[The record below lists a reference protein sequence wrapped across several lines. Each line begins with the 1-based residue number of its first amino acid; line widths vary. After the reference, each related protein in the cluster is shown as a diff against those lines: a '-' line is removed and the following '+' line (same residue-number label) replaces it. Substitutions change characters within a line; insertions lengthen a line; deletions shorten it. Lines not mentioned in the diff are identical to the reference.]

1 MANIVII
8 GAGSGFGK
16 RLSVDILAHEG
27 LRSGSISLVDIN
39 AESAEHVADFVTALV
54 RQLGAPVEVRWSAER
69 RDVLGGADYVVVAIS
84 VGGRAY
90 AGSPYYDE
98 VMIPS
103 EFGVEQSVADTCSVG
118 AVFRTLRTAP
128 IMLDICDDV
137 EELCPDALLINYTN
151 PMAMLCWAMAEATS
165 IDVVG
170 LCHSVQGT
178 SRQITSYINKPYEEI
193 TYWVAGINHMSW
205 FLEFLWQGQDA
216 YPLLRQAMKDPEI
229 WAKNPVRFEILK
241 QFGYFVTESSSHMS
255 EYVPYF
261 RKRPELMEQFQLKAR
276 RPAKEATASRW
287 DWQDPDFLA
296 QVRGEK
302 PIEIKA
308 SHEYA
313 SGIINA
319 IETGQTFRF
328 NGNVPNDGIITNLP
342 DECCVE
348 VPCFVDKGGV
358 HPCSI
363 GALPPQLAAL
373 NHANIVVQ
381 DLAVQAVLEGDRE
394 KAVHACM
401 LDPLTAAV
409 CSLAEIR
416 EMCGR
421 LFEAEKHLLDYL
433 E

>member
-1 MANIVII
+1 MANMVII
-8 GAGSGFGK
+8 GAGSGFGR
-16 RLSVDILAHEG
+16 RLSVDILAHEA
-27 LRSGSISLVDIN
+27 LREGSLALVDIN
-39 AESAEHVADFVTALV
+39 EESARNVAEWVEALV
-54 RQLGAPVEVRWSAER
+54 KQLGCPVEVKWATDR
-69 RDVLGGADYVVVAIS
+69 REVLEGANYVVTAIS

-90 AGSPYYDE
+90 AGSPFYEE

-103 EFGVEQSVADTCSVG
+103 EYGVEQSVADTVSVG
-118 AVFRTLRTAP
+118 AVFRMLRTAP
-128 IMLDICDDV
+128 EMLRICDDM

-151 PMAMLCWAMAEATS
+151 PMAMLCWAMGEATM

-178 SRQITSYINKPYEEI
+178 THQLAGYIGKPRDELKV
-193 TYWVAGINHMSW
+193 WVAGINHMSW
-205 FLEFLWQGQDA
+205 FLQFEWNGQDA
-216 YPLLRQAMKDPEI
+216 YPLLREAWENPEI
-229 WAKNPVRFEILK
+229 RAKDTVRFEIFR
-241 QFGYFVTESSSHMS
+241 QFGYFVTESTPHMS
-255 EYVPYF
+255 EYVPWF
-261 RKRPELMEQFQLKAR
+261 RKRPELLEEFKLQVR
-276 RPAKEATASRW
+276 RPPKEAGASRW

-313 SGIINA
+313 SGIMNA
-319 IETGQTFRF
+319 CETGDTFRF
-328 NGNVPNDGIITNLP
+328 NGNVPNDGIISNLP

-358 HPCSI
+358 HPCAV
-363 GALPPQLAAL
+363 GELPPQCAAM

-401 LDPLTAAV
+401 LDPLTGAI
-409 CSLAEIR
+409 CSLAQIR
-416 EMCGR
+416 EMCDR
-421 LFEAEKHLLDYL
+421 LFEAEKRLLDYM

>member
-1 MANIVII
+1 
-8 GAGSGFGK
+8 
-16 RLSVDILAHEG
+16 
-27 LRSGSISLVDIN
+27 
-39 AESAEHVADFVTALV
+39 
-54 RQLGAPVEVRWSAER
+54 
-69 RDVLGGADYVVVAIS
+69 
-84 VGGRAY
+84 
-90 AGSPYYDE
+90 
-98 VMIPS
+98 MIPS
-103 EFGVEQSVADTCSVG
+103 EYGVEQSVADTVG
-118 AVFRTLRTAP
+118 VGGVFRCLRTAP
-128 IMLDICDDV
+128 EMIRICHDM

-151 PMAMLCWAMAEATS
+151 PMAMLCWPMAEATE

-178 SRQITSYINKPYEEI
+178 SHQLANYIGKPFEEMKF
-193 TYWVAGINHMSW
+193 WVAGINHMSW
-205 FLEFLWQGQDA
+205 FLKLEWNNEDA
-216 YPLLRQAMKDPEI
+216 YPLLHEASEDPEI
-229 WAKNPVRFEILK
+229 RAKDPVRFEVFR
-241 QFGYFVTESSSHMS
+241 QFGLFVTESTNHMS

-261 RKRPELMEQFQLKAR
+261 RKRPELIEQFGLKTR
-276 RPAKEATASRW
+276 RPSEEAKGSRW

-319 IETGQTFRF
+319 CETGRTFRF

-348 VPCFVDKGGV
+348 VPCFVDADGV
-358 HPCSI
+358 HPCVV
-363 GALPPQLAAL
+363 GDLPEALAAM
-373 NHANIVVQ
+373 NRSNIAVQ
-381 DLAVQAVLEGDRE
+381 GLAVEAVLDGDRE

-416 EMCGR
+416 EMCDR